1 MSTATVSIPVSAP
14 SVNAGANGAVPV
26 SQTPPA
32 PKTPRSRKPK
42 ADAATPE
49 AKPLTM
55 IQSLME
61 AAGKSSPSV
70 KPSVQFDR
78 VVSFARNVGLP
89 CASLLAFRDRILS
102 LAAVSAKC
110 RDSANGSRA
119 SVSLNIVDA
128 IGKVKLSSGDAK
140 AQREIVADLKRQ
152 WNKASR
158 ILSALECESDKEITL
173 V

>member
-1 MSTATVSIPVSAP
+1 MSTATIEVTTPTTN
-14 SVNAGANGAVPV
+14 VNGSVPV

-42 ADAATPE
+42 TPAPE
-49 AKPLTM
+49 VKPLTL
-55 IQSLME
+55 IQQLLE

-70 KPSVQFDR
+70 KPSAQFDR
-78 VVSFARNVGLP
+78 VVAFARNVGLP
-89 CASLLAFRDRILS
+89 CASLIAFRDRILS

-128 IGKVKLSSGDAK
+128 IGKVRLASGDAK
-140 AQREIVADLKRQ
+140 AQREVIADLKRQ

-173 V
+173 A